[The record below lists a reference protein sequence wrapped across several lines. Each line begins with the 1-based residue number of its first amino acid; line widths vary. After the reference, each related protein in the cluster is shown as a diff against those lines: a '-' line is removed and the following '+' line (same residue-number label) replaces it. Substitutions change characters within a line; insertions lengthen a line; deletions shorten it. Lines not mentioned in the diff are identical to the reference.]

1 MARPARVR
9 IRRRNPWV
17 FLRRR
22 LFGWNVRLDIASI
35 LFGGERQLP
44 CAGEVYGLPPRRT
57 KGPHPEKVRQKAPS
71 NESGGKVRCYSPRR
85 FTSGHLAGSQARD
98 RSPSP
103 KVSTVGERPCG
114 LGMAVISFE
123 EAAERTWARVVE
135 RARDQLP
142 ESSFSMWFVGV
153 RATSL
158 HDGVLEV
165 TAPSDYVR
173 DWLAKHY
180 LDLIQGAATDFV
192 GQPVRVQL
200 GAEREPERGLIA
212 QAQAQAPAPERQAR
226 TESERGARELPF
238 PNFTFETFVAGPSN
252 RFAHAAAMAV
262 AEAPPSKA
270 YNPLFIYGGVGLGK
284 THLLVAIAHHMHR
297 LAPRFRVKYVTSE
310 SFMAE
315 FIKAVRERQ
324 GYQFAARHR
333 DIDVLLVDDI
343 QFLAKREET
352 QTEFFHT
359 FNALH
364 EKERQIV
371 IASDRPPQELGM
383 EERLQSR
390 FRLGLCVDVQP
401 PDLETR
407 IAILQLKAQRESV
420 HFPDEVI
427 EFVASKFDQNIR
439 ELEGALVRVVAWSD
453 LTGQPISQELVEH
466 ALEDLL
472 PQAEAEIPPQVI
484 LDETARYYGLSVA
497 DLVSK
502 SRSRPLTNA
511 RHVAMYLI
519 RETTGM
525 TLPKIGELFDRDHT
539 TALHGINK
547 IDKNM
552 RDREPVYR
560 QVQDLSRI
568 IRNRTRAL

>member
-1 MARPARVR
+1 MA
-9 IRRRNPWV
+9 I
-17 FLRRR
+17 
-22 LFGWNVRLDIASI
+22 
-35 LFGGERQLP
+35 
-44 CAGEVYGLPPRRT
+44 T
-57 KGPHPEKVRQKAPS
+57 
-71 NESGGKVRCYSPRR
+71 
-85 FTSGHLAGSQARD
+85 
-98 RSPSP
+98 
-103 KVSTVGERPCG
+103 
-114 LGMAVISFE
+114 SFE
-123 EAAERTWARVVE
+123 EAAERTWTHVVE
-135 RARDQLP
+135 RARRELS
-142 ESSFSMWFVGV
+142 ESSFSMWFQDV

-165 TAPSDYVR
+165 VAPSDYVR

-180 LDLIQGAATDFV
+180 VEMIQAAAAEAA
-192 GQPVRVQL
+192 GLPVTVHL
-200 GAEREPERGLIA
+200 GAEPPETVTVHRDAVDAPTAEPVRSPMDRPPLG
-212 QAQAQAPAPERQAR
+212 AP
-226 TESERGARELPF
+226 GLPF
-238 PNFTFETFVAGPSN
+238 PNYTFETFVAGPSN

-262 AEAPPSKA
+262 GDALPSKA

-284 THLLVAIAHHMHR
+284 THLLVAIGHHMHSLLPR
-297 LAPRFRVKYVTSE
+297 LRVKYVTSE

-324 GYQFAARHR
+324 GYQFAARYR
-333 DIDVLLVDDI
+333 DVDVLLVDDI

-364 EKERQIV
+364 QKDRQIV

-420 HFPDEVI
+420 LVPDDVI
-427 EFVASKFDQNIR
+427 EFIASKFDQNIR

-453 LTGQPISQELVEH
+453 LTGHPITIELAEQ

-472 PQAEAEIPPQVI
+472 PQAEAEIPPQLI
-484 LDETARYYGLSVA
+484 LEESAKYFSLSVQ
-497 DLVSK
+497 DLISPN
-502 SRSRPLTNA
+502 RSRPLTTA
-511 RHVAMYLI
+511 RHVAMYLM
-519 RETTGM
+519 RECSGQS
-525 TLPKIGELFDRDHT
+525 LVKIGETFGGRDHT
-539 TALHGINK
+539 TARHGILK
-547 IDKNM
+547 VERDM
-552 RDREPVYR
+552 RVRGATYR

-568 IRNRTRAL
+568 IRTRARSG

>member
-1 MARPARVR
+1 
-9 IRRRNPWV
+9 
-17 FLRRR
+17 
-22 LFGWNVRLDIASI
+22 
-35 LFGGERQLP
+35 
-44 CAGEVYGLPPRRT
+44 
-57 KGPHPEKVRQKAPS
+57 
-71 NESGGKVRCYSPRR
+71 
-85 FTSGHLAGSQARD
+85 
-98 RSPSP
+98 
-103 KVSTVGERPCG
+103 
-114 LGMAVISFE
+114 MAVASFE
-123 EAAERTWARVVE
+123 EAAATTWSHVVD
-135 RARDQLP
+135 RARGELS
-142 ESSFSMWFVGV
+142 ESSFSMWFQEV

-165 TAPSDYVR
+165 MAPSEYVK

-180 LDLIQGAATDFV
+180 LDMIQAAATEAV
-192 GQPVRVQL
+192 GLPVQIRLDADHSESTPAQRD
-200 GAEREPERGLIA
+200 ADTPPPPER
-212 QAQAQAPAPERQAR
+212 PSPERPL
-226 TESERGARELPF
+226 SMGAPGLPF
-238 PNFTFETFVAGPSN
+238 PNYTFEAFVPGPSN

-262 AEAPPSKA
+262 AETPPSKA

-284 THLLVAIAHHMHR
+284 THLLVAIGHHMHR
-297 LAPRFRVKYVTSE
+297 LSPRLRVKYVTSE

-324 GYQFAARHR
+324 GYQFAARYR
-333 DIDVLLVDDI
+333 DVDVLLVDDI

-407 IAILQLKAQRESV
+407 IAILQLKAQREHV
-420 HFPDEVI
+420 HVPDDVI
-427 EFVASKFDQNIR
+427 EFIASKFDQNIR

-453 LTGQPISQELVEH
+453 LTGHPITTELGEH

-472 PQAEAEIPPQVI
+472 PQAEAEIPPLLI
-484 LDETARYYGLSVA
+484 LEESAKYFGLSVE
-497 DLVSK
+497 DLVSPN
-502 SRSRPLTNA
+502 RSRPLTTA
-511 RHVAMYLI
+511 RHVAMYLM
-519 RETTGM
+519 RECSGQS
-525 TLPKIGELFDRDHT
+525 LVKIGETFGGRDHT
-539 TALHGINK
+539 TARHGILK
-547 IDKNM
+547 IERDM
-552 RDREPVYR
+552 RARNTTYR

-568 IRNRTRAL
+568 IRDRARSA

>member
-1 MARPARVR
+1 
-9 IRRRNPWV
+9 
-17 FLRRR
+17 
-22 LFGWNVRLDIASI
+22 
-35 LFGGERQLP
+35 
-44 CAGEVYGLPPRRT
+44 
-57 KGPHPEKVRQKAPS
+57 
-71 NESGGKVRCYSPRR
+71 
-85 FTSGHLAGSQARD
+85 
-98 RSPSP
+98 
-103 KVSTVGERPCG
+103 
-114 LGMAVISFE
+114 MAVASFE
-123 EAAERTWARVVE
+123 EAAEQTWSHVVE
-135 RARDQLP
+135 RARRELP
-142 ESSFSMWFVGV
+142 ESSFAMWFHDV

-165 TAPSDYVR
+165 VAPSDYVR
-173 DWLAKHY
+173 DRLSKNY
-180 LDLIQGAATDFV
+180 LELIQGAATEAT
-192 GQPVRVQL
+192 GAPVEVRFGEVDTSEPIAVQRETADPPVPTRPEIERPL
-200 GAEREPERGLIA
+200 TMGAPG
-212 QAQAQAPAPERQAR
+212 
-226 TESERGARELPF
+226 LPF
-238 PNFTFETFVAGPSN
+238 PNYTFDAFVPGPSN

-284 THLLVAIAHHMHR
+284 THLLVAIGHQMFGLSPR
-297 LAPRFRVKYVTSE
+297 LRVKYVTSE

-324 GYQFAARHR
+324 GYQFAARYR
-333 DIDVLLVDDI
+333 DVDVLLVDDI

-407 IAILQLKAQRESV
+407 IAILQLKAQREAV
-420 HFPDEVI
+420 MVPDDVI
-427 EFVASKFDQNIR
+427 EFIASKFDQNIR

-453 LTGQPISQELVEH
+453 LTGHPITIELSEQ

-472 PQAEAEIPPQVI
+472 PQSEAEIPPQLI
-484 LDETARYYGLSVA
+484 LEESAKYFGLSVE
-497 DLVSK
+497 DLVSPN
-502 SRSRPLTNA
+502 RSRPLTTA
-511 RHVAMYLI
+511 RHVAMYLM
-519 RETTGM
+519 RECSGQS
-525 TLPKIGELFDRDHT
+525 LVKIGETFGGRDHT
-539 TALHGINK
+539 TARHGILK
-547 IDKNM
+547 IEKDM
-552 RDREPVYR
+552 RDRSTTYR

-568 IRNRTRAL
+568 VRDRARSTSA

>member
-1 MARPARVR
+1 MA
-9 IRRRNPWV
+9 
-17 FLRRR
+17 
-22 LFGWNVRLDIASI
+22 IAS
-35 LFGGERQLP
+35 
-44 CAGEVYGLPPRRT
+44 
-57 KGPHPEKVRQKAPS
+57 
-71 NESGGKVRCYSPRR
+71 
-85 FTSGHLAGSQARD
+85 
-98 RSPSP
+98 
-103 KVSTVGERPCG
+103 
-114 LGMAVISFE
+114 FE
-123 EAAERTWARVVE
+123 DAAERTWARVVE
-135 RARDQLP
+135 RARTELP
-142 ESSFSMWFVGV
+142 ESSFSMWFTGV
-153 RATSL
+153 RATAL

-165 TAPSDYVR
+165 RAPSDYVR
-173 DWLAKHY
+173 DRLAKHY
-180 LDLIQGAATDFV
+180 LDLIERAAKEAVGGAVSVHLAADAGAARPIAV
-192 GQPVRVQL
+192 EEPAPVPPAAVRPDPVSRPPL
-200 GAEREPERGLIA
+200 GAPG
-212 QAQAQAPAPERQAR
+212 
-226 TESERGARELPF
+226 LPF
-238 PNFTFETFVAGPSN
+238 PNYTFETFVPGPSN

-262 AEAPPSKA
+262 AETRPSKA

-284 THLLVAIAHHMHR
+284 THLIVAIGHHMHR
-297 LAPRFRVKYVTSE
+297 LAPRLRVKYVTSE

-324 GYQFAARHR
+324 GYQFAARYR
-333 DIDVLLVDDI
+333 DVDVLLVDDI

-407 IAILQLKAQRESV
+407 IAILQLKAQRERV
-420 HFPDEVI
+420 HVPDDVI

-453 LTGQPISQELVEH
+453 LTRHAIDIELAEQ

-472 PQAEAEIPPQVI
+472 PQAEAEIPAALI
-484 LDETARYYGLSVA
+484 MEETAKYFGLTVD
-497 DLVSK
+497 DLTSK
-502 SRSRPLTNA
+502 SRSRPLTTA
-511 RHVAMYLI
+511 RHVAMYLV
-519 RETTGM
+519 RECTGM
-525 TLPKIGELFDRDHT
+525 TLPKIGELFTRDHT

-547 IDKNM
+547 IDSSM
-552 RDREPVYR
+552 RNREPIYR

-568 IRNRTRAL
+568 VRNRARSL